1 MDFRKLLEYY
11 LTSDEWVSELDFFLE
26 GWQHRFDPYED
37 DPEKEHGKLYLLS
50 DVYMEYSQK
59 LQNAGGVFYDL
70 HLTNEEFQRYFDAR
84 YSSEQRFSILFGMWW
99 GLRENQI
106 ALLSNLR
113 HRKKCSKLLHYFL
126 CNPNA
131 EPAFAITE
139 FDNFTYQG
147 TYHVEEGD
155 H

>member
-1 MDFRKLLEYY
+1 MDYRKLLEYY
-11 LTSDEWVSELDFFLE
+11 LTSDEWDSELDFFFE

-37 DPEKEHGKLYLLS
+37 APEKEHGKLYLLS

-59 LQNAGGVFYDL
+59 LQNAGGVFFDL
-70 HLTNEEFQRYFDAR
+70 HLTDEEFQRYFDVR

-99 GLRENQI
+99 GLREKQI

-155 H
+155 Q